1 MTLIRLYKNQNGL
14 ISSAIRWQTRGIYS
28 HSAIIVDG
36 VLYEASEF
44 KGVHNKIADKR
55 NDRYFDD
62 YQIILSEQQEED
74 LIRFL
79 DRQLGKPYDY
89 TMVLRFITRQQEDRK
104 SVGKWFC
111 SELVFAAVQKVGVNL
126 LNNVEPWEISP
137 VLLSFSPLL
146 QKIV

>member
-44 KGVHNKIADKR
+44 KGVHNKIAEKR

-62 YQIILSEQQEED
+62 YQIVLTEKQEED
-74 LIRFL
+74 IAKFL

-126 LNNVEPWEISP
+126 LNNAEPWEISP